1 MATLNELTEQTLGEM
16 SSYVRNQESVTTTTG
31 NVGATDLS
39 ITVDDTKA
47 LSKGIIE
54 IDDELMYVKNTVESS
69 GTVLILGAAANPTGR
84 GWRGTT
90 RATHVAGAIV
100 RNNPIFPKSQIK
112 RAIQETIK
120 GMNFPVI
127 ANETF
132 TFNGSDYSYV
142 MPDSLVD
149 ITGVSWDVPDSTGVW
164 SLIRRWRLDT
174 NYSIATTSGTT
185 TGQALIL
192 NEAPQPGREVR
203 VQYTKYPTVITDE
216 QDLTAS
222 GLPASCE
229 DVVRLGAMYRLL
241 STVDSGKVAVTSV
254 SADALD
260 APVPA
265 GASTSAAKYIF
276 QLYTVRLGEEIA
288 KQQANFL
295 NTIQYSR

>member
-1 MATLNELTEQTLGEM
+1 MATLTELTEQTLGEM
-16 SSYVRNQESVTTTTG
+16 SSYVRNQESVTIITG
-31 NVGATDLS
+31 ALTSSALS
-39 ITVDDTKA
+39 VTVDDTKA
-47 LSKGIIE
+47 LSKGIVE
-54 IDDELMYVKNTVESS
+54 IDDELLYVKNTIESS
-69 GTVLILGAAANPTGR
+69 GSILILGTEANPTGR

-90 RATHVAGAIV
+90 KTSHVAGSIV

-174 NYSIATTSGTT
+174 NYYDTATQT

-192 NEAPQPGREVR
+192 NESPQPGREVR
-203 VQYTKYPTVITDE
+203 VQYTKYPTTITDNQE
-216 QDLTAS
+216 LTVS

-254 SADALD
+254 SGDALD

-276 QLYTVRLGEEIA
+276 QLYTVRLSEEIS

>member
-1 MATLNELTEQTLGEM
+1 MATLNQLTEQTLGEM
-16 SSYVRNQESVTTTTG
+16 SSYVRNQESVTIITG
-31 NVGATDLS
+31 TVTATDLS

-54 IDDELMYVKNTVESS
+54 IDDELLYVKNTIESS
-69 GTVLILGAAANPTGR
+69 GSVLILGAVANPTGR
-84 GWRGTT
+84 GWRGTAST
-90 RATHVAGAIV
+90 SHVAGSIV

-142 MPDSLVD
+142 MPSALVD

-174 NYSIATTSGTT
+174 NYYDTETEVS
-185 TGQALIL
+185 GQALIL
-192 NEAPQPGREVR
+192 NESPQPGREVR
-203 VQYTKYPTVITDE
+203 VQYTKYPTIITDDQE
-216 QDLTAS
+216 LTAS

-260 APVPA
+260 VPVPA

-276 QLYTVRLGEEIA
+276 QLYTVRLSEEIS